1 MWCNLIIWFDLH
13 KTLLFPP
20 LIQFIFT
27 SIYMIWF
34 HMGKRQ
40 KDDQCEERENTQT
53 KKIHTSAAILSDPKP
68 TTDLEGPTRLLVD
81 YDKTH
86 PAHGTMVDGA

>member
-13 KTLLFPP
+13 KTILFSPH
-20 LIQFIFT
+20 
-27 SIYMIWF
+27 SIYF
-34 HMGKRQ
+34 HHLHHLVSHGK
-40 KDDQCEERENTQT
+40 KAEDDQCEERENTQT

-68 TTDLEGPTRLLVD
+68 TTDSEGPTRLLVD